1 MRKVFLLVVVSM
13 SVLISQKAL
22 AATVVVSPSSM
33 DGWAFYNTDNNFTL
47 GAGSGTYGMV
57 TGPATPPLGTGSA
70 HMATAAG
77 HGDEEVQLRNG
88 DWAGTPLSAITT
100 LSYSTYAA
108 AWNGQQDTFL
118 DIYINTS
125 GNAGGGYDDRIIFE
139 PDYGSSD
146 FVAGGPAPPV
156 LDQWQTW
163 NVLNGRF
170 YDDNGNGGDGGAN
183 ALPWS
188 SFTALYPNAVLVN
201 DDGNGGVGGLRI
213 TIGAVNPN
221 QSADDYVDNF
231 TIGTAAG
238 ATTYDFE
245 PVPEPSSLVLGGLM
259 TFINAAGYRWR
270 HRRKA

>member
-1 MRKVFLLVVVSM
+1 MRQIVLLVV
-13 SVLISQKAL
+13 AL
-22 AATVVVSPSSM
+22 LLAVTSNSIFAATVVVSPSNM
-33 DGWAFYNTDNNFTL
+33 DGWAFYTTDNNFTL
-47 GAGSGTYGMV
+47 GTGSGTYGMV

-88 DWAGTPLSAITT
+88 DWTGTKISDLTT
-100 LSYSTYAA
+100 LSYSTYAT

-118 DIYINTS
+118 DIYINTT

-156 LDQWQTW
+156 LGQWQTW
-163 NVLNGRF
+163 NVLNGKF
-170 YDDNGNGGDGGAN
+170 YDDNGNGGNGGAN

-188 SFTALYPNAVLVN
+188 SFLALYPNAVLVN

-213 TIGAVNPN
+213 TIGAVDPS
-221 QSADDYVDNF
+221 QSADVNVDNF

-238 ATTYDFE
+238 STTYDFE
-245 PVPEPSSLVLGGLM
+245 AVPEPSSAVIGSLLALLTAGGYGRRL
-259 TFINAAGYRWR
+259 
-270 HRRKA
+270 RRKA